1 MNNNDIGSIDRKIK
15 QSANDNLNGL
25 ENTLEHIDEINTTKF
40 AELQDTAQEMVGDCS
55 KDDLKRVIKLLIK
68 IERKTLEDE

>member
-25 ENTLEHIDEINTTKF
+25 ENTLEHIDEINTTTF

-55 KDDLKRVIKLLIK
+55 KDDLKKVIKLLIK